1 VIKKTIIRR
10 PQLNSPDID
19 NDLHPVLNRVYQAR
33 GVSSP
38 EQLDYSLAKLLPF
51 NSLSNIERA
60 TELLVLALEQ
70 QKRIV
75 IVADYDADGATAC
88 ALGIRGL
95 KMMGALDVHFI
106 VPDRFIHGY
115 GLSPE
120 IVELAHELKPDLIIT
135 VDNGISSVEGVALA
149 RAKEIDVLVTDHH
162 LPGPVLPDANVIV
175 NPNLDN
181 DAFQSKALAGVGV
194 MFYVLAALRAGL
206 REQNW
211 FEDKNIPQPQLAQL
225 LDLVALGTVAD
236 VVQLD
241 LNNRIFVAQGL
252 ERIRRGHCG
261 AGIQA
266 LFAVA
271 GKPLE
276 KISSSDLGFA
286 VGPRLNAAGRLDD
299 MRLGIECL
307 LCDDATSALQMAT
320 RLDQLNKERREIQ
333 SEMEEE
339 ALLAIKSV
347 DLQAEASLPYGIC
360 LYQDNWHQGVVGIVA
375 SKIKEKTHRPVI
387 AFAKESEE
395 LLKGSARSIRDIH
408 IRDAI
413 EAIASAH
420 PGVISKF
427 GGHAMAAGL
436 SLRRDKFEEFCEYFD
451 QEIER
456 QIKIKGFD
464 SELLSDGELAENQFS
479 LELAEKFKQAGP
491 WGQGFPEPQFDGKFN
506 IHESRIVGGKHLKL
520 KLYMNDK
527 KDALDAIAFN
537 HTDEH
542 WPRGVTQVSALY
554 RLDINDYRGR
564 RTPQLIVE
572 HIEPISSE
580 L

>member
-1 VIKKTIIRR
+1 
-10 PQLNSPDID
+10 
-19 NDLHPVLNRVYQAR
+19 
-33 GVSSP
+33 
-38 EQLDYSLAKLLPF
+38 
-51 NSLSNIERA
+51 
-60 TELLVLALEQ
+60 
-70 QKRIV
+70 
-75 IVADYDADGATAC
+75 
-88 ALGIRGL
+88 
-95 KMMGALDVHFI
+95 
-106 VPDRFIHGY
+106 
-115 GLSPE
+115 
-120 IVELAHELKPDLIIT
+120 
-135 VDNGISSVEGVALA
+135 
-149 RAKEIDVLVTDHH
+149 
-162 LPGPVLPDANVIV
+162 
-175 NPNLDN
+175 
-181 DAFQSKALAGVGV
+181 
-194 MFYVLAALRAGL
+194 
-206 REQNW
+206 
-211 FEDKNIPQPQLAQL
+211 
-225 LDLVALGTVAD
+225 
-236 VVQLD
+236 
-241 LNNRIFVAQGL
+241 
-252 ERIRRGHCG
+252 
-261 AGIQA
+261 
-266 LFAVA
+266 
-271 GKPLE
+271 
-276 KISSSDLGFA
+276 
-286 VGPRLNAAGRLDD
+286 
-299 MRLGIECL
+299 
-307 LCDDATSALQMAT
+307 MAT

>member
-1 VIKKTIIRR
+1 MIKKTIIRR

-19 NDLHPVLNRVYQAR
+19 TDLHPVLNRVYQAR
-33 GVSSP
+33 GISSP

-60 TELLVLALEQ
+60 TELLMLALEQ

-95 KMMGALDVHFI
+95 KMMGASDVHFI

-162 LPGPVLPDANVIV
+162 LPGPVLPEANVIV

-286 VGPRLNAAGRLDD
+286 IGPRLNAAGRLDD

-320 RLDQLNKERREIQ
+320 QLDQLNKERREIQ

-339 ALLAIKSV
+339 ALLAIESV
-347 DLQAEASLPYGIC
+347 NLDVEVSLPYGIC

-413 EAIASAH
+413 EVIASAH

-436 SLRRDKFEEFCEYFD
+436 SLRQDKFKEFCEYFD

-456 QIKIKGFD
+456 QIKTKGFD
-464 SELLSDGELAENQFS
+464 SELLSDGELAENEFN

-506 IHESRIVGGKHLKL
+506 ILESRIVGGKHLKL
-520 KLYMNDK
+520 KLYISDK

-537 HTDEH
+537 LTDEQ

>member
-60 TELLVLALEQ
+60 TELLMLALEQ

-95 KMMGALDVHFI
+95 KMMGASDVHFI

-162 LPGPVLPDANVIV
+162 LPGPVLPEANVIV

-286 VGPRLNAAGRLDD
+286 IGPRLNAAGRLDD

-320 RLDQLNKERREIQ
+320 QLDQLNKERREIQ

-339 ALLAIKSV
+339 ALLAIESV
-347 DLQAEASLPYGIC
+347 NLDVEVSLPYGIC

-436 SLRRDKFEEFCEYFD
+436 SLRQDKFEEFCKYFD

-464 SELLSDGELAENQFS
+464 SKLLSDGELAENQFN

-506 IHESRIVGGKHLKL
+506 ILESRIVGGKHLKL
-520 KLYMNDK
+520 KLYISDK

-537 HTDEH
+537 HTDEQ

-554 RLDINDYRGR
+554 RLNINDYRGR

>member
-1 VIKKTIIRR
+1 MIKKTIIRR

-60 TELLVLALEQ
+60 TELLMLALEQ

-95 KMMGALDVHFI
+95 KMMGASDVHFI

-162 LPGPVLPDANVIV
+162 LPGPVLPEANVIV

-211 FEDKNIPQPQLAQL
+211 FEDKNIPKPQLAQL

-286 VGPRLNAAGRLDD
+286 IGPRLNAAGRLDD

-320 RLDQLNKERREIQ
+320 QLDQLNKERREIQ

-339 ALLAIKSV
+339 ALLAIESV
-347 DLQAEASLPYGIC
+347 NLDVEASLPYGIC

-436 SLRRDKFEEFCEYFD
+436 SLRQDKFEEFCKYFD

-464 SELLSDGELAENQFS
+464 SKLLSDGELAENQFN

-506 IHESRIVGGKHLKL
+506 ILESRIVGGKHLKL
-520 KLYMNDK
+520 KLYISDK

-537 HTDEH
+537 HTDEQ

-554 RLDINDYRGR
+554 RLNINDYRGR

>member
-286 VGPRLNAAGRLDD
+286 IGPRLNAAGRLDD

-320 RLDQLNKERREIQ
+320 QLDQLNKERREIQ

-339 ALLAIKSV
+339 ALLAIESV
-347 DLQAEASLPYGIC
+347 NLDVEVSLPYGIC

-436 SLRRDKFEEFCEYFD
+436 SLRQDKFEEFCKYFD

-464 SELLSDGELAENQFS
+464 SKLLSDGELAENQFN

-506 IHESRIVGGKHLKL
+506 ILESRIVGGKHLKL
-520 KLYMNDK
+520 KLYISDK

-537 HTDEH
+537 HTDEQ

-554 RLDINDYRGR
+554 RLNINDYRGR

>member
-60 TELLVLALEQ
+60 TELLMLALEQ

-95 KMMGALDVHFI
+95 KMMGASDVHFI

-162 LPGPVLPDANVIV
+162 LPGPVLPEANVIV

-286 VGPRLNAAGRLDD
+286 IGPRLNAAGRLDD

-320 RLDQLNKERREIQ
+320 QLDQLNKERREIQ

-339 ALLAIKSV
+339 ALLAIESV
-347 DLQAEASLPYGIC
+347 NLDVEVSLPYGIC

-420 PGVISKF
+420 PGVILKF

-436 SLRRDKFEEFCEYFD
+436 SLRQDKFEEFCKYFD

-464 SELLSDGELAENQFS
+464 SKLLSDGELAENQFN

-506 IHESRIVGGKHLKL
+506 ILESRIVGGKHLKL
-520 KLYMNDK
+520 KLYISDK

-537 HTDEH
+537 HTDEQ

-554 RLDINDYRGR
+554 RLNINDYRGR

>member
-1 VIKKTIIRR
+1 MIKKTIIRR

-60 TELLVLALEQ
+60 TELLMLALEQ

-95 KMMGALDVHFI
+95 KMMGASDVHFI

-162 LPGPVLPDANVIV
+162 LPGPVLPEANVIV

-211 FEDKNIPQPQLAQL
+211 FEDKKIPQPQLAQL

-286 VGPRLNAAGRLDD
+286 IGPRLNAAGRLDD

-320 RLDQLNKERREIQ
+320 QLDQLNKERREIQ

-339 ALLAIKSV
+339 ALLAIESV
-347 DLQAEASLPYGIC
+347 NLDVEASLPYGIC

-436 SLRRDKFEEFCEYFD
+436 SLRQDKFEEFCKYFD

-464 SELLSDGELAENQFS
+464 SKLLSDGELAENQFN

-506 IHESRIVGGKHLKL
+506 ILESRIVGGKHLKL
-520 KLYMNDK
+520 KLYISDK

-537 HTDEH
+537 HTDEQ

-554 RLDINDYRGR
+554 RLNINDYRGR